1 MFQALVERK
10 EDLNAA
16 LEKLGV
22 SPSVFFTALDASGDL
37 RGWLRGVKAA
47 QAMQDIESVK
57 GVLELMEDD
66 ASDEEMGN
74 GVRNAKMAAARLKLE
89 QYRWMA
95 QRLLPSL
102 FGEKTQSEVA
112 GKIEIVVRREAKK
125 MVQVEE
131 KGAEEVE

>member
-1 MFQALVERK
+1 M
-10 EDLNAA
+10 
-16 LEKLGV
+16 
-22 SPSVFFTALDASGDL
+22 FFTALDASGDL